1 MCYVLDMRTTLTIE
15 DQIDLRLRTV
25 AERQNRSYKDVVNE
39 ALAAGLQQL
48 EVAEP
53 LPEYQVK
60 VQDFGFQAG
69 VDIARLNQLYDEL
82 ETES

>member
-15 DQIDLRLRTV
+15 DQIDVRLRTV
-25 AERQNRSYKDVVNE
+25 ADRQNRSYKDVVNE

-53 LPEYQVK
+53 LPEYHVK
-60 VQDFGFQAG
+60 VRDFGFPED
-69 VDIARLNQLYDEL
+69 DI
-82 ETES
+82 